1 MILMKRAT
9 KKPTTAKAPK
19 AKAAQKAGKAEAAR
33 KFAIREIPQRLD
45 DIAGRLDVAAI
56 AIFGIEEISGGD
68 PALPPL
74 MTLVQEIGHQV
85 SAIAK
90 EIVKD
95 KALAL

>member
-1 MILMKRAT
+1 VPVESPLS
-9 KKPTTAKAPK
+9 
-19 AKAAQKAGKAEAAR
+19 
-33 KFAIREIPQRLD
+33 QRLS
-45 DIAGRLDVAAI
+45 DIAGRLDVVAI
-56 AIFGIEEISGGD
+56 AIFGIEEISSGD

-95 KALAL
+95 TAVAS